1 MSRRKMRV
9 GDAMVALVALLV
21 LTWPAFGFSQAVSS
35 APSAAPNAVDAALTR
50 GDYQEALRQVQLE
63 LKTTPNDLALRMQRI
78 KAEMGL
84 HQDMDAARQAM
95 ALALA
100 HPHHPEFR
108 LTAGV
113 CAFQMGY
120 VAQALQQWLQLKD
133 TPGWQEK
140 AYHLSIQALMATGQ
154 FGPARKLALDAVS
167 NAPHP
172 WPLLVSDLCLVDHS
186 PKDCLPPL
194 QSLLSSK
201 PEHSAYFAQ
210 LEGLLKSAGPEGLF
224 RYQTPSATPLTIPLK
239 EKNVQMDVPVVGE
252 IGDYTVSSWQ
262 TYSTSSSV
270 VVPVSIG
277 GAKER
282 WMVLD
287 SGSSV
292 MLIGEGTAKSLHLK
306 PISPAQYTGLGSGIT
321 KQTEWVLCPTV
332 AVGGVVVRN
341 VPAMVIAKHSDF
353 WERRGI
359 CPLSL
364 FRPWAVLFDR
374 RHGRMTL
381 YPSGTDPGAIMG
393 PGTFR
398 LPAVWNG
405 AHPCAEISIQG
416 HPGCFCA
423 IDTGAV
429 STAIVGQYAKSVGV
443 QPLLGRFGG
452 VHNLTVS
459 GTFDSGLAENVSIQ
473 FGTQPLH
480 MGVVQVA
487 PFALHGLFFPVYA
500 NLGRDILDL
509 YEGFYDWPHD
519 VVAFK
524 AYDKG

>member
-1 MSRRKMRV
+1 
-9 GDAMVALVALLV
+9 MVVLVALLV
-21 LTWPAFGFSQAVSS
+21 LTGPAFGLPKAVSS
-35 APSAAPNAVDAALTR
+35 APSAASSAADAALTS
-50 GDYQEALRQVQLE
+50 GDYQEALRQAE
-63 LKTTPNDLALRMQRI
+63 LGLKATPNDLALRMQEI

-84 HQDMDAARQAM
+84 HQDMDAARRAM

-100 HPHHPEFR
+100 HPRHPEFR
-108 LTAGV
+108 LAAGE

-120 VAQALQQWLQLKD
+120 IAQALQQWLQLKD

-140 AYHLSIQALMATGQ
+140 AYHLSILALMATGQ

-167 NAPHP
+167 KAPHP

-194 QSLLSSK
+194 QSLLTSK
-201 PEHSAYFAQ
+201 VPHSDYFAQ
-210 LEGLLKSAGPEGLF
+210 LEGLFESAGPAGLF
-224 RYQTPSATPLTIPLK
+224 RYGTPSATPLTIPVK
-239 EKNVQMDVPVVGE
+239 EKNVQMDIPMVGE
-252 IGDYTVSSWQ
+252 SGGYTISSWQ

-277 GAKER
+277 GAAKR

-292 MLIGEGTAKSLHLK
+292 MLIGEDTVKSLHLK
-306 PISPAQYTGLGSGIT
+306 PVSPAQYSGLGSGIT
-321 KQTEWVLCPTV
+321 KQTEWVLCPKVT
-332 AVGGVVVRN
+332 VGGAVIRN
-341 VPAMVIAKHSDF
+341 VPAMVIARHSDF

-364 FRPWAVLFDR
+364 FRPWAILFDR
-374 RHGRMTL
+374 RHGRLTL
-381 YPSGTDPGAIMG
+381 YPSGTDPDAVLG

-398 LPAVWNG
+398 LPAIWSG

-429 STAIVGQYAKSVGV
+429 NTAIVGRYAKSIGV

-452 VHNLTVS
+452 VRNLTVS
-459 GTFDSGLAENVSIQ
+459 GSFDSGLAENVSIQ
-473 FGTQPLH
+473 FGTQQLH

-487 PFALHGLFFPVYA
+487 PFSLDGLFFPVYA